1 MVVLMVTN
9 QDQAD
14 SVLYGPNGAV
24 TGMLIISQSFCCA
37 SDSIVHLCHTLKAC
51 RYQNLRV
58 KGRTTIGGS
67 LRSHSATKHKS
78 YGNQ

>member
-24 TGMLIISQSFCCA
+24 PGMLIFSQSF
-37 SDSIVHLCHTLKAC
+37 
-51 RYQNLRV
+51 
-58 KGRTTIGGS
+58 
-67 LRSHSATKHKS
+67 
-78 YGNQ
+78 